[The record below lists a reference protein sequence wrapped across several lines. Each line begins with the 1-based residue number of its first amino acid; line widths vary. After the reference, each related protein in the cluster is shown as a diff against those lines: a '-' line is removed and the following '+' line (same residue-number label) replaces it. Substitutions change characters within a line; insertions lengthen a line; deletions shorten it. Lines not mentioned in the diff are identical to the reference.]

1 MRKQCLTLLEGLIL
15 FLMGAS
21 LFLYPTQ
28 SAQGARVGVNLCLEL
43 LIPSLFPFFV
53 LSSLFIA
60 TGFVQICS
68 KPTEGMM
75 RIRCKW
81 PRCRRFLSWFD
92 RRLPRWGQGSCA
104 AGGAKRL
111 FTKGS

>member
-43 LIPSLFPFFV
+43 LIPSLW
-53 LSSLFIA
+53 L
-60 TGFVQICS
+60 
-68 KPTEGMM
+68 
-75 RIRCKW
+75 
-81 PRCRRFLSWFD
+81 
-92 RRLPRWGQGSCA
+92 
-104 AGGAKRL
+104 
-111 FTKGS
+111 